1 MAQLKKV
8 QISNQH
14 WKKVKSD
21 ALVVGVFKGGGLSP
35 VGKEVNSDFN
45 GLIKSAIKNGDFKG
59 KSNETLM
66 LYTGGSSSRILLVG
80 LGKKKEFDLEKLR
93 QVGGTAA
100 KVLQGKDKTSASAE
114 IPGMDALNC
123 SAADATQAFVEG
135 AILGSYKFLDYKTD
149 DENKTVLKS
158 LTIVG
163 GGSRSGL
170 QQGKIVGESVC
181 LARDLAAHP
190 SNVATPSRLASEAR
204 KIARAGGMTC
214 KVMNRDQFTK
224 LGMGA
229 FASVAQG
236 ADEPPKFIL
245 LEYQGG
251 KKGDQPFAFV
261 GKGITFD
268 TGGISIKPSSKM
280 DEMKYDMCGAAA
292 VLGIMKAVAGLKPSR
307 NIVAAIA
314 ATENMPGG
322 RASKPGDIVKAY
334 NGKTIEIL
342 NTDAEGRLV
351 LADALAYVSKHHD
364 PKYMINFATLTGAV
378 IVALGHVASGV
389 MGTDK
394 KLVQSILKAGETSGE
409 RVWELPLW
417 DDYCDDVK
425 SKIADVKNLGA
436 SGQAGTIAG
445 GAFLKAFAGE
455 TPWAHLDIA
464 GTAWWDKDR
473 PYIPPGPSG
482 VAVRLS
488 LELLNILG

>member
-1 MAQLKKV
+1 MSY
-8 QISNQH
+8 ISNVNIIDGSL
-14 WKKVKSD
+14 KDSND
-21 ALVVGVFKGGGLSP
+21 ALLCIGVYKDHSMTTNGSDIDQASGGAIS
-35 VGKEVNSDFN
+35 
-45 GLIKSAIKNGDFKG
+45 SAIKVGDIKG
-59 KSNETLM
+59 KVGEVNYFYVNNCRLA
-66 LYTGGSSSRILLVG
+66 IIG
-80 LGKKKEFDLEKLR
+80 LGNKDEINFETVRLAAGSVLRSAISKKADSVTIDCFCSGLE
-93 QVGGTAA
+93 
-100 KVLQGKDKTSASAE
+100 S
-114 IPGMDALNC
+114 C
-123 SAADATQAFVEG
+123 QAMGEG
-135 AILGSYKFLDYKTD
+135 VVLGSYQFLDYKTKEKKKFEPRSVSVIGCNQQEID
-149 DENKTVLKS
+149 KGVA
-158 LTIVG
+158 I
-163 GGSRSGL
+163 GSA
-170 QQGKIVGESVC
+170 VC
-181 LARDLAAHP
+181 FSRDLANHP
-190 SNVATPSRLASEAR
+190 GNKTTPTRLADAAKEIADVGEMSLTVFER
-204 KIARAGGMTC
+204 KE
-214 KVMNRDQFTK
+214 FTQM
-224 LGMGA
+224 GMGGLA
-229 FASVAQG
+229 GVAQG
-236 ADEPPKFIL
+236 TDEPPKFII
-245 LEYQGG
+245 LEYNNGG
-251 KKGDQPFAFV
+251 NDKPKVLV
-261 GKGITFD
+261 GKGLTFD
-268 TGGISIKPSSKM
+268 SGGISIKPASKM

-292 VLGIMKAVAGLKPSR
+292 VLGIMKAVAGLKPNR

-364 PKYMINFATLTGAV
+364 PKYMVNFATLTGAV

-445 GAFLKAFAGE
+445 GAFLKAFVGE

-473 PYIPPGPSG
+473 PYVPPGPSG

-488 LELLNILG
+488 LELLNILR

>member
-1 MAQLKKV
+1 MSH
-8 QISNQH
+8 ISTVNIAVSSWQEI
-14 WKKVKSD
+14 D
-21 ALVVGVFKGGGLSP
+21 AGLIAVGVYKDQSLTPLAQEIDKAIGGLITQ
-35 VGKEVNSDFN
+35 GIDMKD
-45 GLIKSAIKNGDFKG
+45 IKG
-59 KSNETLM
+59 KKGESHFFYGAGKL
-66 LYTGGSSSRILLVG
+66 ILVLG
-80 LGKKKEFDLEKLR
+80 LGR
-93 QVGGTAA
+93 
-100 KVLQGKDKTSASAE
+100 KDKIDPSSIRIAAGAAARASISRKVGSVAVE
-114 IPGMDALNC
+114 CFC
-123 SAADATQAFVEG
+123 SGLESCQPMGEG
-135 AILGSYKFLDYKTD
+135 LVLGSYQFLDYKTKD
-149 DENKTVLKS
+149 DENFELDSASVIGCDSDEISKGTEIGKAVCFSRDLS
-158 LTIVG
+158 NHPGNVTTPTRLADAAREISDQAGMELTIF
-163 GGSRSGL
+163 
-170 QQGKIVGESVC
+170 
-181 LARDLAAHP
+181 D
-190 SNVATPSRLASEAR
+190 R
-204 KIARAGGMTC
+204 KE
-214 KVMNRDQFTK
+214 FTEM
-224 LGMGA
+224 GMGGLA
-229 FASVAQG
+229 GVAQG
-236 ADEPPKFIL
+236 TDEPPKFII
-245 LEYQGG
+245 LEYYGAD
-251 KKGDQPFAFV
+251 KDERPKVLV
-261 GKGITFD
+261 GKGLTFD
-268 TGGISIKPSSKM
+268 AGGISIKPASKM

-292 VLGIMKAVAGLKPSR
+292 VLGIMKAVAGLKPNR

-314 ATENMPGG
+314 ATENMPSA

-364 PKYMINFATLTGAV
+364 PKYMVDFATLTGAV

-464 GTAWWDKDR
+464 GTAWWEKDR
-473 PYIPPGPSG
+473 PYVPPGPSG

-488 LELLNILG
+488 LELLNILR